1 MTRFAICDFRFAN
14 GRARSPSAPII
25 FFHPAPPIRFSS
37 AINQISFSAAVPF
50 SEALQALE
58 VQSLLPTSL
67 SSREMEQ
74 ISTEILERALFSART
89 TSAEYL
95 QEIDDV
101 LGKYVDG
108 KIDLATARLQ
118 LKNKL
123 QQLRYAPAPGEE
135 GTITDL
141 SSDERLNLVLNMNSA
156 MATGYGN
163 WLQGQAPPILDMW
176 PAQELYRAFGRVHPR
191 EWETRWTDA
200 AASTGSKY
208 VVTKFDEHNFQ
219 AVALKNDPI
228 WEAISRF
235 GTPYPP
241 FDFNSGMEVRD
252 VTRAKAME
260 LGLIDRDTKIVPQD
274 RNFNQDLKATAQ
286 IRAGWIRAA
295 LEELGYAFDDEGSL
309 HLE

>member
-1 MTRFAICDFRFAN
+1 
-14 GRARSPSAPII
+14 
-25 FFHPAPPIRFSS
+25 
-37 AINQISFSAAVPF
+37 
-50 SEALQALE
+50 
-58 VQSLLPTSL
+58 
-67 SSREMEQ
+67 
-74 ISTEILERALFSART
+74 
-89 TSAEYL
+89 
-95 QEIDDV
+95 
-101 LGKYVDG
+101 
-108 KIDLATARLQ
+108 
-118 LKNKL
+118 
-123 QQLRYAPAPGEE
+123 
-135 GTITDL
+135 L
-141 SSDERLNLVLNMNSA
+141 SSDERLNLVLNMNAA

-286 IRAGWIRAA
+286 IRATWTGRTRRSRAYEPNSVTRSTTKGA
-295 LEELGYAFDDEGSL
+295 CISNERDAGN
-309 HLE
+309 